1 MGDDGAVHPLTP
13 EELRDFLEILDDR
26 DPVRTTVSASEV
38 PTDHWHEW
46 FPDLTVADAVRDR
59 VIPHA
64 YQVPIHGESTRKILP
79 TASDSAITEPTS
91 TGT

>member
-38 PTDHWHEW
+38 PVKCRRTTGMNG
-46 FPDLTVADAVRDR
+46 FP
-59 VIPHA
+59 I
-64 YQVPIHGESTRKILP
+64 
-79 TASDSAITEPTS
+79 
-91 TGT
+91 